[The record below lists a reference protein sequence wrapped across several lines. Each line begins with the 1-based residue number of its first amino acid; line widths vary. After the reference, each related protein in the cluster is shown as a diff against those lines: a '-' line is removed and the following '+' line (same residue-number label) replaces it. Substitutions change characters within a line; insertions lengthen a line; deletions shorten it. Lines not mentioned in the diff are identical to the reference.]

1 MLNIEHG
8 RYCERGPT
16 VYSPYPRRLES
27 LTICMPMKLQRKH
40 FLLSYF
46 KTLSNGL
53 ARVDLIPSCKTARCS
68 TNRATRARSLQACPS
83 TISTINRILQLITIK
98 STTLQIQPKKE
109 YHRPQTL
116 QMSAPA
122 HFYSLY
128 QYYSCLLYTSPSP
141 RDA

>member
-1 MLNIEHG
+1 M
-8 RYCERGPT
+8 

-27 LTICMPMKLQRKH
+27 LTIYADEIAKEA

-68 TNRATRARSLQACPS
+68 TNGATCAWSMQACPS

-98 STTLQIQPKKE
+98 STTLQIQPKK
-109 YHRPQTL
+109 RLP
-116 QMSAPA
+116 
-122 HFYSLY
+122 
-128 QYYSCLLYTSPSP
+128 
-141 RDA
+141 